1 MSFVENKTKDVAETE
16 EKVKERYFDFYFS
29 DFWRGFVKFWWIGVL
44 CALLFG
50 GVMFYKDYSSY
61 VPQYTASATF
71 TVHTQNAVLSGDAGM
86 SAYSFYYD
94 RGSASQLASVFPYV
108 LKSEILQKQV
118 CRDLGVDSMPAS
130 VSVSCVDETNMIM
143 LSKIS

>member
-1 MSFVENKTKDVAETE
+1 MSFSENKTKHFDVNAGDD
-16 EKVKERYFDFYFS
+16 KENQVDFYLS

-44 CALLFG
+44 CAVLFG
-50 GVMFYKDYSSY
+50 GVMFYKNYSTY

-108 LKSEILQKQV
+108 LKS
-118 CRDLGVDSMPAS
+118 
-130 VSVSCVDETNMIM
+130 
-143 LSKIS
+143 